1 MWRWGYVLI
10 TSWGRGLG
18 SRSAKGPPV
27 RHRMTQQKL
36 LISVTWARAPP
47 SKWLWDAR
55 RLTHGAPAITF
66 RDVRATP
73 EGA

>member
-10 TSWGRGLG
+10 TSWGQGLG
-18 SRSAKGPPV
+18 SRSAIGQTV
-27 RHRMTQQKL
+27 SHRMTQQKL
-36 LISVTWARAPP
+36 LISVTWARVSPAKRLP
-47 SKWLWDAR
+47 DAR
-55 RLTHGAPAITF
+55 RLTRGAPAITF

>member
-18 SRSAKGPPV
+18 SRSGIAQTV
-27 RHRMTQQKL
+27 SHRMTEQKL
-36 LISVTWARAPP
+36 VISVTWGRVSPTKCLP
-47 SKWLWDAR
+47 DAR
-55 RLTHGAPAITF
+55 RLTRGAPAITF
-66 RDVRATP
+66 RDVRATS